1 MQRDKNSP
9 NTGNPAAD
17 DFLDWMA
24 SPYGQLSSEVLEN
37 VWDALKGVGVDAENQ
52 KLNWPDGARLSIDES
67 VQRIHGEF
75 ADFPADLIEAH
86 LIGWLEQVYEPE
98 EYTPAQMDELDEL
111 VGQWVDAHQGLI

>member
-9 NTGNPAAD
+9 NTGNPATD

-75 ADFPADLIEAH
+75 ADFPTDLIEAH
-86 LIGWLEQVYEPE
+86 LIQ
-98 EYTPAQMDELDEL
+98 
-111 VGQWVDAHQGLI
+111 IK